1 MNFTAIAGTLKGVMH
16 RHYNVNVLISFQVQ
30 PVAELSELS
39 RRGSCDG
46 RQVEL
51 APANIRGGTLR
62 RSGSLRFHQ
71 NTVSL
76 SPFPI
81 ELSVQS
87 LNATSRVCRKSLEK
101 NKIK

>member
-1 MNFTAIAGTLKGVMH
+1 MDINEFYRNRRHAQGRSRVMH
-16 RHYNVNVLISFQVQ
+16 RHYNINVLISFQVQ

-46 RQVEL
+46 RHVEL

-81 ELSVQS
+81 DL
-87 LNATSRVCRKSLEK
+87 AFGA
-101 NKIK
+101 